1 MIYNLFETKILKDI
15 KIGFI
20 ILSVV
25 FSILCLIGIVC
36 SFLIKNGIYVLI
48 IFFLMGVLILLCY
61 FSYSRKYLIT
71 VKIKENILEVYAGRK
86 LKRAYNIKEFKYK
99 IADVIITLKTRGQDE
114 IISSSLILYKD
125 IELYDLMEYPSY
137 WNNQNILIIQNNELI
152 KEVLNL
158 INTNI

>member
-1 MIYNLFETKILKDI
+1 MSLNSKELIN
-15 KIGFI
+15 I
-20 ILSVV
+20 I
-25 FSILCLIGIVC
+25 
-36 SFLIKNGIYVLI
+36 N
-48 IFFLMGVLILLCY
+48 
-61 FSYSRKYLIT
+61 
-71 VKIKENILEVYAGRK
+71 
-86 LKRAYNIKEFKYK
+86 K
-99 IADVIITLKTRGQDE
+99 IADVIITLKTRGQDV